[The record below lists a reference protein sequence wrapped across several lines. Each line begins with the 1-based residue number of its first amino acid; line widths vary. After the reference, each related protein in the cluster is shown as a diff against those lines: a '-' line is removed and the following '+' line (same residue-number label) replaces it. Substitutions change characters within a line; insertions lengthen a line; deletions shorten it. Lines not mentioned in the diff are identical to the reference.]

1 MEEIEKRILIIKAC
15 GIKGEDEE
23 CDLVANFCKLLK
35 INVSVL
41 CPNSNEELYDYLKDS
56 GEFDF
61 MYLSSHGNETMF
73 SKEDK
78 TISDTWFNLSAKIC
92 EHNCLKEEAIIML
105 SCCRS
110 GLQTVAYTLFMSCP
124 MISYVIGAKQSLT
137 PSQMSI
143 SFIIFLFN
151 IVNKNNDPVVAAE
164 KIRLSTDLRFIGFDR
179 METTETMEYK
189 NFTKSYISI
198 GTTVLL
204 KVNSRVMVV
213 KKFIDNNDSC
223 CVCTY
228 EDNGVV
234 IENEFAYEDLKII
247 DLM

>member
-41 CPNSNEELYDYLKDS
+41 CPSSNEELYDYLKDS

-73 SKEDK
+73 SKDDE
-78 TISDTWFNLSAKIC
+78 TISDTWDNLSAKIC
-92 EHNCLKEEAIIML
+92 EYDCLKEEAIIML

-143 SFIIFLFN
+143 AFSIFLFN
-151 IVNKNNDPVVAAE
+151 IIDKNNDPVVAAE

-189 NFTKSYISI
+189 NFTKNYMQI
-198 GTTVLL
+198 G
-204 KVNSRVMVV
+204 SVV
-213 KKFIDNNDSC
+213 VSK
-223 CVCTY
+223 T
-228 EDNGVV
+228 NGKIMIINQFV
-234 IENEFAYEDLKII
+234 ENENNCICAYEESGIMLYKVFNYEDLIRI